1 MYKTVIFDFF
11 GVLSQSDPYEAW
23 LTSHGYKR
31 EGQFLQASHD
41 VDVRNIKLSEFYS
54 CLSELSGEPVK
65 SISNAIEDIAINDSV
80 VSIVKQLSTH
90 YKLGLL
96 SNAPSE
102 LLRPLLEKHGLVTL
116 FHAIVISS
124 DVRCTK
130 PSSEIFNIVL
140 KELGSQ
146 PQGSIFIDDL
156 QPYVNAG
163 EESGITG
170 LLYSNTEKL
179 IDDLNGLGFNIK

>member
-1 MYKTVIFDFF
+1 MYKTIIFDFF

-41 VDVRNIKLSEFYS
+41 VDVGDTKLSEFYS
-54 CLSELSGEPVK
+54 RLSELSGEPVK
-65 SISNAIEDIAINDSV
+65 SISNAIEDITVDDSV
-80 VSIVKQLSTH
+80 VSVVKQLSTS

-124 DVRCTK
+124 DVKCRK
-130 PSSEIFNIVL
+130 PSPEIFNIVL

-146 PQGSIFIDDL
+146 PQETIFIDDL
-156 QPYVNAG
+156 QPYVDAG
-163 EESGITG
+163 EENGIVG
-170 LLYSNTEKL
+170 LLYTNTEKL
-179 IDDLNGLGFNIK
+179 VNDLNGAGFSVQ